1 LKPWVRVAL
10 LLFCVGWGANHFV
23 ALLLVYKAKLALD
36 AAAPAALLG
45 MYALGLVPGLLLSGP
60 LSDRYG
66 RRALVFPATALTLA
80 ASAWLGAGGGSFH
93 LLLVGRLLYGLG
105 AGAAMSPGAVWLLEL
120 SAKTAPGAGARRAT
134 LALSAGFGFGPLL
147 SGLLAQYAPHPT
159 VLPYVA
165 HLIVSAVA
173 FGLALGAPAPP
184 RAAAARGPLLHIGLN
199 RSNRGPFLHGVVWM
213 APFVFAFPG
222 IAFATLP
229 VLAGGHLRPGTVGT
243 LAALT
248 LAAGMLAQPFTRR
261 IAPTVAARAGLAVG
275 ALGTALG
282 AGATAFHASA
292 LLLAAAV
299 LLGAA
304 YGVCMTSG
312 LRTVEALSRP
322 ENRAGLAGLY
332 YVLTYVGFGTPLGLA
347 LVARRLPPI
356 AALLGV
362 AALALAAAGALR
374 APGPAPETSAA
385 DPAGPAG
392 S

>member
-1 LKPWVRVAL
+1 MTKPWVRVAL

-23 ALLLVYKAKLALD
+23 ALLLVYKATLALD

-45 MYALGLVPGLLLSGP
+45 MYAPGLVLSGP

-80 ASAWLGAGGGSFH
+80 ASALLGAGGGSFD

-120 SAKTAPGAGARRAT
+120 SAQTGPGAGARRAT

-165 HLIVSAVA
+165 HLIVSAIA

-184 RAAAARGPLLHIGLN
+184 RAAGARRPLLRIGLN
-199 RSNRGPFLHGVVWM
+199 RSNRGPFLQGVVWM

-229 VLAGGHLRPGTVGT
+229 V
-243 LAALT
+243 
-248 LAAGMLAQPFTRR
+248 
-261 IAPTVAARAGLAVG
+261 
-275 ALGTALG
+275 
-282 AGATAFHASA
+282 
-292 LLLAAAV
+292 
-299 LLGAA
+299 
-304 YGVCMTSG
+304 
-312 LRTVEALSRP
+312 
-322 ENRAGLAGLY
+322 
-332 YVLTYVGFGTPLGLA
+332 
-347 LVARRLPPI
+347 
-356 AALLGV
+356 
-362 AALALAAAGALR
+362 
-374 APGPAPETSAA
+374 
-385 DPAGPAG
+385 
-392 S
+392 

>member
-1 LKPWVRVAL
+1 VRIAL

-23 ALLLVYKAKLALD
+23 ALLLVYKATLALD

-66 RRALVFPATALTLA
+66 RRALVFPATGLTLV
-80 ASAWLGAGGGSFH
+80 ASAVLGAGGRSFDA
-93 LLLVGRLLYGLG
+93 LLLGRLLYGVA

-120 SAKTAPGAGARRAT
+120 SAGTAPGAGARRAT

-165 HLIVSAVA
+165 HLIASSVA
-173 FGLALGAPAPP
+173 FVLAVRAPATP
-184 RAAAARGPLLHIGLN
+184 RAAVRLGPLLRIGLDG
-199 RSNRGPFLHGVVWM
+199 SNRGPFLRGVVWM

-229 VLAGGHLRPGTVGT
+229 LLAGGKLQPSYVGA

-261 IAPTVAARAGLAVG
+261 IAPTGAARAGLVVG
-275 ALGTALG
+275 AAGVVLG
-282 AGATAFHASA
+282 AGAVAWHSTL
-292 LLLAAAV
+292 LLLAAAA
-299 LLGAA
+299 LLGGA

-312 LRTVEALSRP
+312 LRIVETLSRP
-322 ENRAGLAGLY
+322 DTRAGLTGLY

-347 LVARRLPPI
+347 LAARKI
-356 AALLGV
+356 APLATVLGV
-362 AALALAAAGALR
+362 AALALAAAAALR
-374 APGPAPETSAA
+374 APPTSRASPEHSTA
-385 DPAGPAG
+385 DEDENV
-392 S
+392 

>member
-1 LKPWVRVAL
+1 MGKPWLRVAL
-10 LLFCVGWGANHFV
+10 LLFCIGWGANHFV
-23 ALLLVYKAKLALD
+23 ALLLVYKATLALD

-45 MYALGLVPGLLLSGP
+45 MYALGLWPGLLLSGP

-66 RRALVFPATALTLA
+66 RRALVFPATALTLV
-80 ASAWLGAGGGSFH
+80 ASALLGAGGGSFD
-93 LLLVGRLLYGLG
+93 LLLLGRLLYGMG

-120 SAKTAPGAGARRAT
+120 SAQTGPGAGARRAT

-165 HLIVSAVA
+165 HLIVSAIA

-184 RAAAARGPLLHIGLN
+184 RVAGSRGPLLRIGLD
-199 RSNRGPFLHGVVWM
+199 RSNRGPFLRGVVWM
-213 APFVFAFPG
+213 APFVFAFPS

-229 VLAGGHLRPGTVGT
+229 VLAGGQLRPSTVGT

-261 IAPTVAARAGLAVG
+261 IVPTAAARAGLIIG
-275 ALGTALG
+275 ALGTVLG
-282 AGATAFHASA
+282 AGATAGHAPG
-292 LLLAAAV
+292 LLPAAAV

-322 ENRAGLAGLY
+322 ESRAGLAGLY

-347 LVARRLPPI
+347 LVGRRVPPI

-362 AALALAAAGALR
+362 AVLALGAAGALR
-374 APGPAPETSAA
+374 APGTAAESSAA
-385 DPAGPAG
+385 DTAGG
-392 S
+392 